1 MSDHKKKQ
9 KRNQNNLNKYHETVS
24 RPPWINM
31 CVYKYLITGFIEL
44 YLKKANPYN
53 IHISTGL
60 LVILGYHSVPF
71 LNVLQSYIV
80 HWNRPISIIWIC
92 IWAVDIFSQYTISLV
107 MKHKKSYVKKQ
118 RREPLI
124 ANADE
129 IIWN

>member
-1 MSDHKKKQ
+1 
-9 KRNQNNLNKYHETVS
+9 
-24 RPPWINM
+24 M

-53 IHISTGL
+53 IHISTEGTSNSRTPCADSKYPE
-60 LVILGYHSVPF
+60 ILHSA
-71 LNVLQSYIV
+71 LQKDNLIFQT
-80 HWNRPISIIWIC
+80 C
-92 IWAVDIFSQYTISLV
+92 IWAVDIFSQYVISLV